1 MIAGAEI
8 VTGIMIEIVV
18 MIENVIGIRIVLAV
32 MIQEVGVGH
41 APVLGSVQGTMIATG
56 TCFMFRYICSTKT
69 LLMCK
74 IDSVISFF
82 R

>member
-56 TCFMFRYICSTKT
+56 GM
-69 LLMCK
+69 
-74 IDSVISFF
+74 IDIRSLWMDCQMDFGILVLV
-82 R
+82 